1 MADATITIGSRM
13 KNFFTKTTKDIFS
26 LKEEFVGNAIFIMIL
41 VLIVIIGIYVYYML
55 NLDKRECSIMHALY
69 SNGQTKSYIAPID
82 YSKPDYGYTFKD
94 YYIKTAY
101 NCCSGGSYKN
111 DFVGTCALQTL
122 LKQGVRGLDFE
133 IYSINDEPVVATSTV
148 PNYYVKETY
157 NSVPFLSVMDTI
169 INYGFSGS
177 IAPNPTDP
185 IIIHLRIKST
195 NQAMFSKF
203 AKIFQKYNTYM
214 LSSDPHYSYEY
225 TNFDSD
231 SSNNSTDASNNNT
244 NTMTRRYTHNLGNV
258 KLSELKGKIVVIVD
272 RLNTTF
278 MDNKEFYEYVNMT
291 SNSIYMRALNYY
303 DVKFTPDMNELQEYN
318 KQNMTIA
325 MPDNGADPD
334 NPSGIICREMGCQ
347 LVAMRY
353 QTFDANLE
361 ESLLFFDEAG
371 SAFVLKPERL
381 RYKQE
386 TIQETPPNPPELNF
400 ATRTTTL
407 PYASWNT

>member
-1 MADATITIGSRM
+1 
-13 KNFFTKTTKDIFS
+13 
-26 LKEEFVGNAIFIMIL
+26 
-41 VLIVIIGIYVYYML
+41 
-55 NLDKRECSIMHALY
+55 
-69 SNGQTKSYIAPID
+69 
-82 YSKPDYGYTFKD
+82 
-94 YYIKTAY
+94 
-101 NCCSGGSYKN
+101 
-111 DFVGTCALQTL
+111 
-122 LKQGVRGLDFE
+122 
-133 IYSINDEPVVATSTV
+133 
-148 PNYYVKETY
+148 
-157 NSVPFLSVMDTI
+157 MDTI

-177 IAPNPTDP
+177 TSPNPKDP

-203 AKIFQKYNTYM
+203 AQIFQQYNSYM
-214 LSSDPHYSYEY
+214 LSSDPHYSCEY
-225 TNFDSD
+225 TNFE
-231 SSNNSTDASNNNT
+231 TAVDASNATTETKTVT
-244 NTMTRRYTHNLGNV
+244 NRHTHNLGNV

-272 RLNTTF
+272 RLNTAF

-334 NPSGIICREMGCQ
+334 NPSGIISREMGCQ

-353 QTFDANLE
+353 QNFDANLE